1 MKSRSII
8 TILLLIAAST
18 AFAQA
23 THRTRHNK
31 AKDTLI
37 VKSYTDSLRN
47 YKQMLDTTSINIPDS
62 DRDPRT
68 FYIFA
73 PATFYYSV
81 AEDLLQAN
89 DDNQAKQP
97 YDSSR
102 DMDRIMMN
110 IYLNHPNLVAKS
122 ERSLNRIGAVHKEMD
137 APIKNKVQLVTKAD
151 ALPIE
156 EDDEEHF
163 NLPMEIVV
171 KKPNFWKYSGDYYL
185 QMLQNYVSSNWYKG
199 GESNYSMVASVTM
212 QANYNNKQK
221 VKLDNKLE
229 MKLGFQTSRGDTL
242 HSFKTSE
249 DLIRYTGKL
258 GLQASKKWYY
268 SLQLIAYTQF
278 MRGYK
283 SNDKKVYS
291 DILSPLNINLSVG
304 MDYNVEWFNKKL
316 TGNIHL
322 APLAYNFKYVGRKEL
337 ATRYGLDEGKHTLND
352 FGSECTVD
360 LTWAFTNTIKWK
372 TRLYGY
378 TTYERAE
385 VEWENTISFQF
396 NKYITSNLF
405 IYPRFDDGAKKDES
419 HGYWQLKEYMSIGFA
434 YSF

>member
-23 THRTRHNK
+23 THRTRRNK
-31 AKDTLI
+31 VKDTLI

-81 AEDLLQAN
+81 AKDLLQTN

-156 EDDEEHF
+156 EDNEEHF

>member
-81 AEDLLQAN
+81 TKDLLQTS
-89 DDNQAKQP
+89 DNTQTKQT

-156 EDDEEHF
+156 EDNEEHF

>member
-23 THRTRHNK
+23 THRTRRNK
-31 AKDTLI
+31 VKDTLI

-47 YKQMLDTTSINIPDS
+47 YKQMLDITSINIPDS

-81 AEDLLQAN
+81 AEDLLRTS
-89 DDNQAKQP
+89 DNTQTKQP